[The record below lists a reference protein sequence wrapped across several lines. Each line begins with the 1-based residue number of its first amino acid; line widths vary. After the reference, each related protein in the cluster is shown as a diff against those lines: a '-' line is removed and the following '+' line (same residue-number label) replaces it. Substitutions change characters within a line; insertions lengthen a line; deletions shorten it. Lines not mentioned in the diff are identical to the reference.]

1 MMTNDLARWYDPTM
15 GLFDRFRGKP
25 RHQPITEA
33 YPQVAESRGPI
44 TTGAAPPGYVSPYLN
59 SDRASELLV
68 PGESGM
74 PPLYFTR
81 HANALWL
88 AENTTGML
96 VNVANRNLRRLNI
109 WSCRVR
115 GDTYSGGTLRLGFVE
130 LVREPKNPH
139 DTNAVAIHQDGIR
152 VGYFNRG
159 ISGGL
164 AKVLDR
170 GDVLQAI
177 AISVEPPKVV
187 ATDPETMQHL
197 NRRMKS

>member
-1 MMTNDLARWYDPTM
+1 M
-15 GLFDRFRGKP
+15 GLFDRLRGKFHDP
-25 RHQPITEA
+25 SRPEVNRRA
-33 YPQVAESRGPI
+33 EMNGRLAESRRHS
-44 TTGAAPPGYVSPYLN
+44 ASEAEASEYVSPYLN

-68 PGESGM
+68 PGENGM

-88 AENTTGML
+88 AENTTGLL

-115 GDTYSGGTLRLGFVE
+115 GDAHAVGTIRVGFVE

-139 DTNAVAIHQDGIR
+139 DANAVAIHQDDVHI
-152 VGYFNRG
+152 GYFNRG
-159 ISGGL
+159 MARGL

-170 GDVLQAI
+170 GDVLQAV

-187 ATDPETMQHL
+187 ASDPQIMQHL
-197 NRRMKS
+197 NRRMKN

>member
-1 MMTNDLARWYDPTM
+1 MNGR
-15 GLFDRFRGKP
+15 
-25 RHQPITEA
+25 
-33 YPQVAESRGPI
+33 VAESLGHNTSEAEPSE
-44 TTGAAPPGYVSPYLN
+44 YVSPYLS
-59 SDRASELLV
+59 SDRANELLV
-68 PGESGM
+68 PGENEM

-88 AENTTGML
+88 AENTTGLL
-96 VNVANRNLRRLNI
+96 VNVANRNLLRLNI

-115 GDTYSGGTLRLGFVE
+115 GDEYAVGTIRLGFVE

-139 DTNAVAIHQDGIR
+139 DTNAVAIHQDGVH

-159 ISGGL
+159 MARGL

-187 ATDPETMQHL
+187 ASDPQIMQHL
-197 NRRMKS
+197 NRRMKN